1 MTPTPDPPPFAGE
14 GVSGHRPMTEQESFE
29 DRLRRSIEAYHES
42 ALVYA
47 AVKLGL
53 PDRLAAGPATSEQ
66 LAAALGLSAPHLHR
80 FLRGLYTIGICEE
93 RADGTFAL
101 TPGSQCLKSDSPS
114 RLAEKVQ
121 IVVGQYWRPWAEL
134 VSTLQTGA
142 PAFDDVF
149 GTNVFDW
156 RRGNAAQGALFDS
169 YLAGETAAQLGS
181 IIEAI
186 DLSGVGTVAIL
197 PARYRPD
204 GVPFDRSYM
213 VDMSQPYLPLLKAV
227 KRVEFV
233 AGDVLDEIPVEAD
246 LYLLN
251 GVLRQWDDDA
261 VRMILHNCRN
271 AMKEGA
277 RLAIIERLMPE
288 RATDDPAA
296 IMLDLHMMA
305 ITGGRARTLAEFKAL
320 LSEAG
325 LALTQATTTG
335 SGLSIIEVVS
345 Q

>member
-1 MTPTPDPPPFAGE
+1 MTDERA
-14 GVSGHRPMTEQESFE
+14 FE
-29 DRLRRSIEAYHES
+29 DRLRRHIEAYHEV

-53 PDRLAAGPATSEQ
+53 PDRLATGPATAEH
-66 LAAALGLSAPHLHR
+66 LAVALGLSAPHLHR
-80 FLRGLYTIGICEE
+80 FMRGLCTIGMCEQ
-93 RADGTFAL
+93 RVDGAFAL
-101 TPGSQCLKSDSPS
+101 TSAGTCLTSHSPA

-134 VSTLQTGA
+134 TSTLETGK
-142 PAFDDVF
+142 PAFEKVF
-149 GTNVFDW
+149 GMSVSDW
-156 RRGNAAQGALFDS
+156 RAANAAQGALFDS
-169 YLAGETAAQLGS
+169 YLARETSGQLAS
-181 IIEAI
+181 IIAAM
-186 DLSGVGTVAIL
+186 DLSGIGTVAVL

-204 GVPFDRSYM
+204 GVPFDRSYV

-233 AGDVLDEIPVEAD
+233 AGDILDEIPVEAD

-261 VRMILHNCRN
+261 ARTILLNCRE
-271 AMKEGA
+271 AMTDGT
-277 RLAIIERLMPE
+277 RLVIVERLMPE
-288 RATDDPAA
+288 RAADDPAA

-305 ITGGRARTLAEFKAL
+305 ITGGRARSLAEFKVL
-320 LSEAG
+320 LADAG
-325 LALTQATTTG
+325 LALAQVTPTST
-335 SGLSIIEVVS
+335 GLSVIEAIS